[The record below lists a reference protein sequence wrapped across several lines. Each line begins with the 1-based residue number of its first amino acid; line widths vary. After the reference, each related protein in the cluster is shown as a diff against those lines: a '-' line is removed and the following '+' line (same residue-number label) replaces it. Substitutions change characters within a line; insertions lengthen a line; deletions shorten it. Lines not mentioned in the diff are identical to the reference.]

1 MNNMKLYIKTID
13 GKENILPVNKIVIR
27 KDGLQT
33 FYPSEEM
40 LLEDG
45 WEIYEPIAEDPTDEE
60 ILKFEKEYFINKVIE
75 YDASDEVNIFYVNDY
90 PIWLDKATR
99 AGLMLRFQAETAR
112 GIVETSLWYNDLEFK
127 LPVESATQMLYEIE
141 LYASACYD
149 NTHNHIAEIHKID
162 NLNDLMKYDYKT
174 GYPEKLKF

>member
-1 MNNMKLYIKTID
+1 MKLYIKTID
-13 GKENILPVNKIVIR
+13 GKENILPANKIVIR

-45 WEIYEPIAEDPTDEE
+45 WEIYEPIVEDPTDEE

-90 PIWLDKATR
+90 PI
-99 AGLMLRFQAETAR
+99 
-112 GIVETSLWYNDLEFK
+112 
-127 LPVESATQMLYEIE
+127 
-141 LYASACYD
+141 
-149 NTHNHIAEIHKID
+149 
-162 NLNDLMKYDYKT
+162 
-174 GYPEKLKF
+174 